1 MVLEI
6 LEHLNESPA
15 RVSINVSQPP
25 INCDSLN
32 SSYISS
38 SKGFAKSF
46 AKDEMISTK
55 NLSLRDI
62 TKNSVNSKPFNNSKS
77 SLNDQHN
84 LVANLHRVRIEN
96 PSRIIFGQ
104 ININAIRNKF
114 DSLMNITK
122 N

>member
-15 RVSINVSQPP
+15 RVSINVSQRP

-84 LVANLHRVRIEN
+84 LVANLHRVRIGN

-114 DSLMNITK
+114 DSLVNITK

>member
-1 MVLEI
+1 M
-6 LEHLNESPA
+6 EHLNESPE

-32 SSYISS
+32 SSYIVSS
-38 SKGFAKSF
+38 KSF

-55 NLSLRDI
+55 NLNI
-62 TKNSVNSKPFNNSKS
+62 TVVIKNSVDSKPFNNSKS

-84 LVANLHRVRIEN
+84 LVANLHRVRIGN

-122 N
+122 K